1 MTLRRLTNAERRDRL
16 RLVRT
21 PNIGPLTF
29 ARPIERYGNAGDAMA
44 ALPEIASL
52 MARGRKITL
61 PPVSAIE
68 DEMAATARCGARII
82 ASCEPDFP

>member
-1 MTLRRLTNAERRDRL
+1 
-16 RLVRT
+16 
-21 PNIGPLTF
+21 
-29 ARPIERYGNAGDAMA
+29 MA

-52 MARGRKITL
+52 MATGRKITL